1 MKHIDQII
9 MILKLKNNI
18 NNNKNSHNNKKKN
31 IFNNFYFWR
40 YFIYKY

>member
-18 NNNKNSHNNKKKN
+18 NNNKNSHNNKNKS

>member
-18 NNNKNSHNNKKKN
+18 NNNKNSHNNKKKS
-31 IFNNFYFWR
+31 IFTPLK
-40 YFIYKY
+40 I